1 QTSHDMKAK
10 GRQLRLPHGQ
20 TGNNQT
26 FKNKTRRKNRRV
38 CQRSEPG
45 KVPGF
50 FMPEPIAWPREWFA
64 IDRPGTNS
72 YYLPIDG
79 GR

>member
-38 CQRSEPG
+38 CQRSEG
-45 KVPGF
+45 
-50 FMPEPIAWPREWFA
+50 PERSGPCLLTGIPVASP
-64 IDRPGTNS
+64 DRVCPSARTGNNH
-72 YYLPIDG
+72 LLIF
-79 GR
+79 